1 MNINQRLEIIK
12 TEDDLEQQISLAK
25 SYAKTLRTK
34 AKNAPSLDEKL
45 AIYEKLKLADI
56 TLRKIRRLAFD
67 VEDALRE
74 GKSALSVIAA

>member
-1 MNINQRLEIIK
+1 MNINQRLEKIK
-12 TEDDLEQQISLAK
+12 TEGDLEQQIVLAK
-25 SYAKTLRTK
+25 NYAKTLRTK
-34 AKNAPSLDEKL
+34 AKKAPSFDEKL
-45 AIYEKLKLADI
+45 AINEKLKLADV